1 MIICIQWFLY
11 VLGFPPCLNIF
22 HISLMNRAFILLVW
36 MFMAFGVSAQTGAER
51 MAAYE
56 QQKFCSNLNKVLESG
71 RQEDFE
77 SLTDMN
83 ERQSSVLPVPGYSI
97 RLAPFDV
104 VYVDKDRRFVGKTNE
119 NLDSL
124 SAVKRLE
131 QLKPLVANCLD
142 STWRWSE
149 ALGDDST
156 TVFFKEF
163 KQLRA
168 MGPEF
173 TISLAMDVVAHN
185 LYTVNLYI
193 RKNRR
198 K

>member
-1 MIICIQWFLY
+1 
-11 VLGFPPCLNIF
+11 
-22 HISLMNRAFILLVW
+22 MNRLMLSAYFLMTALC
-36 MFMAFGVSAQTGAER
+36 ASAQNT
-51 MAAYE
+51 AYE
-56 QQKFCSNLNKVLESG
+56 QQRFCTNLNKVLESG

-83 ERQSSVLPVPGYSI
+83 ERQSAALPVPGYSI
-97 RLAPFDV
+97 RLAPFEI

-124 SAVKRLE
+124 SAINRLE

-149 ALGDDST
+149 AMGDDGT
-156 TVFFKEF
+156 TAFFKEF

-168 MGPEF
+168 IGPQF

>member
-1 MIICIQWFLY
+1 MAKEY
-11 VLGFPPCLNIF
+11 
-22 HISLMNRAFILLVW
+22 ISCMNRAFILGLS
-36 MFMAFGVSAQTGAER
+36 MLLTLCACAQTAAER

-83 ERQSSVLPVPGYSI
+83 ERQSSALPVPGYSI

>member
-1 MIICIQWFLY
+1 MAKEY
-11 VLGFPPCLNIF
+11 
-22 HISLMNRAFILLVW
+22 ISCMNRAFILGLS
-36 MFMAFGVSAQTGAER
+36 MLLTLCACAQTAAER

-83 ERQSSVLPVPGYSI
+83 ERQSSALPVPGYSI

-149 ALGDDST
+149 ALGDDSS

-168 MGPEF
+168 IGPEF

>member
-1 MIICIQWFLY
+1 MVKEY
-11 VLGFPPCLNIF
+11 
-22 HISLMNRAFILLVW
+22 ISLMNRAFVLGLSMLL
-36 MFMAFGVSAQTGAER
+36 ALCASAQTGTER

-71 RQEDFE
+71 RQENFE

-83 ERQSSVLPVPGYSI
+83 ERQSPALPVPGYSI
-97 RLAPFDV
+97 RLAPFRV
-104 VYVDKDRRFVGKTNE
+104 VYVDKDSRFVGKTNE

-124 SAVKRLE
+124 SALKRME
-131 QLKPLVANCLD
+131 EIKPLVAHCLD
-142 STWRWSE
+142 STWHWTE
-149 ALGDDST
+149 MLGDDSS

-168 MGPEF
+168 VGPEF
-173 TISLAMDVVAHN
+173 TISLAMDQVAPR